1 MNAHSTNAG
10 SKTPP
15 RRTGPPVAAGQ
26 WWKAWVLL
34 TGLGVT
40 VLSWMTL
47 PRNEPAPVN
56 GTLSSQLSMSTE
68 NAPVARAERIDRPRR
83 ASTGIRTLRGM
94 PKKPVFQAPI
104 TRTRRS

>member
-1 MNAHSTNAG
+1 MNAHNTNAG
-10 SKTPP
+10 SKTPA
-15 RRTGPPVAAGQ
+15 RRTGPPVTAGQ

-40 VLSWMTL
+40 VLGWMTL

-56 GTLSSQLSMSTE
+56 GTISSQMSLSAE
-68 NAPVARAERIDRPRR
+68 NAPVVRVDRIDRPQR
-83 ASTGIRTLRGM
+83 ATGIRALPGM
-94 PKKPVFQAPI
+94 PEKPVFQAPI

>member
-10 SKTPP
+10 SKTPA
-15 RRTGPPVAAGQ
+15 RRTGPPVTAGQ

-40 VLSWMTL
+40 VLGWMTL

-56 GTLSSQLSMSTE
+56 GTLSSQMSMSAE
-68 NAPVARAERIDRPRR
+68 NAPVVRVERIDRPQR
-83 ASTGIRTLRGM
+83 ATGIRTLPGM
-94 PKKPVFQAPI
+94 PQRPVFQAPI

>member
-1 MNAHSTNAG
+1 MNAHNTNAG
-10 SKTPP
+10 SKTPA
-15 RRTGPPVAAGQ
+15 RRTGPPVTAGQ

-40 VLSWMTL
+40 VLGWMTL

-56 GTLSSQLSMSTE
+56 GTIPSQMSLSVE
-68 NAPVARAERIDRPRR
+68 NASVVRVDRIDRPQRT
-83 ASTGIRTLRGM
+83 TGIRTLPGI
-94 PKKPVFQAPI
+94 PEKPVFQAPI